1 MHIFKTFIAVCLI
14 ANLGLQA
21 QHNPFVPEHTLQH
34 IMYLGSDELAGRY
47 AGTEG
52 DELAASYIRD
62 RFSAYRLELMYSNG
76 YQSFDVITGVE
87 LREGN
92 SFITQNFEA
101 VIEHDYVPLSF
112 SANANATGQVVFA
125 GYGIVMPGGWND
137 FSGIDVSGKWA
148 LAMIGDPEPENP
160 QSEFIAYASDRMKA
174 INARDKGA
182 AGLLLVKGPSFEKE
196 DKLMPA
202 YYDKT
207 ASDAG
212 IPVINI
218 TRKLANHLIAGRG
231 FTIEDLEK
239 KLQSSKQPFSFDA
252 FTDLTANVSLGY
264 KTVSTQNVVAML
276 PGKHPQLKNEYIVIG
291 AHYDHLGI
299 GGTGSGSRMPDT
311 IAVHYGA
318 DDNASGVAAML
329 EVASRF
335 ATDNTGLNRS
345 VLFVAFGAEEMGLVG
360 SKYFVENAPVSATQI
375 KAMIN
380 LDMIGRLKDEK
391 VLTVGGTGTAKEFD
405 EILTQVEGGLPFT
418 LNRQPDG
425 YGPSDHAAFYASSIP
440 VLFIT
445 TGPHEDYHTPFDTWN
460 RLNTS
465 GLVAIQEFI
474 FDLAGHLANM
484 DGAPTFTESGA
495 MARRGHG
502 RGYKITL
509 GIIPDVAS
517 STNGLG
523 VDGVRNGG
531 PAARAGILKGDVI
544 TAMNGFTVG
553 NIYEYMARLN
563 SLTAGE
569 TVIVEVMRE
578 GKKLVLLVLL

>member
-1 MHIFKTFIAVCLI
+1 MHIIRTFIAVLVI
-14 ANLGLQA
+14 ANLGVKA
-21 QHNPFVPEHTLQH
+21 QHNPFLPEHTLQH
-34 IMYLGSDELAGRY
+34 IMYLSSDELAGRY

-62 RFSAYRLELMYSNG
+62 RFSVYGLELMFNSG

-92 SFITQNFEA
+92 SFSTMNFEA
-101 VIEHDYVPLSF
+101 VVEQDYVPLSF
-112 SANANATGQVVFA
+112 SANTTATGQVVFA
-125 GYGIVMPGGWND
+125 GYGIVMPSGWND
-137 FSGIDVSGKWA
+137 FAGIDVNGKWV

-160 QSEFIAYASDRMKA
+160 QSEYIAYTSDRMKA
-174 INARDKGA
+174 INARDQGA
-182 AGLLLVKGPSFEKE
+182 AGLLLVKGPSVEKE

-218 TRKLANHLIAGRG
+218 TRKLANHLITGRG
-231 FTIEDLEK
+231 FNIEDLEK
-239 KLQSSKQPFSFDA
+239 ELQSSKQPFSFDA
-252 FTDLTANVSLGY
+252 YTDVTANVSLGY

-291 AHYDHLGI
+291 AHYDHLGM
-299 GGTGSGSRMPDT
+299 GGTGSGSRMPDS

-318 DDNASGVAAML
+318 DDNASGVAALL
-329 EVASRF
+329 EIASRF
-335 ATDNTGLNRS
+335 AADNADFNRS
-345 VLFVAFGAEEMGLVG
+345 VIFAAFGAEEMGLVG
-360 SKYFVENAPVSATQI
+360 SKYFVENSPVPANQI

-380 LDMIGRLKDEK
+380 LDMIGRLKDENL
-391 VLTVGGTGTAKEFD
+391 LTVGGTGTAAEFD
-405 EILTQVEGGLPFT
+405 EILTQIEDGLPFT

-440 VLFIT
+440 VLFVT
-445 TGPHEDYHTPFDTWN
+445 TGPHEDYHTPLDTWE

-465 GLVAIQEFI
+465 GLVAIQEFV
-474 FDLAGHLANM
+474 FDVASQLANM
-484 DGAPTFTESGA
+484 DETLTFTESGA

-517 STNGLG
+517 AKNGLG

-544 TAMNGFTVG
+544 IGMNGFTVS

-563 SLTAGE
+563 ALTAGE
-569 TVIVEVMRE
+569 TVVVEVMRD
-578 GKKLVLLVLL
+578 GKKEVLLVQL